1 MKVIEQIYINGAFVK
16 PHGTEV
22 FDLISPVNQELLGK
36 VILADETDTQNAIS
50 AAKKAFK
57 TFSKTTKEERI
68 GYLAKLR
75 DAVAKRSKEL
85 AEVMILEYGGP
96 VKYSS
101 FLVDICA
108 GSIDGTIELLKGFEF
123 TKTMG
128 YSNIE
133 LSPIGVVGIITPW
146 NASNYYLCNKIGSA
160 IAAGCTVVIKPSEM
174 SAMQTEVFT
183 QCVHEAGFPA
193 GVINVVT
200 GTGPVVG
207 AEITKSPDV
216 AKISFTGSTIVG
228 KTIARDGAAT
238 MKRVTLELGGKS
250 PNILLDDADF
260 AQAIPFSVM
269 AGYMN
274 SGQACIAATRLLVPE
289 SRMEEAKALIKDIV
303 GKVVVGDPQNIATD
317 IGPMVSQK
325 QYQRVQD
332 YIQLGIDEGAE
343 VLIGG
348 LGQPA
353 GLEKGNFIKPT
364 VFVNVNNNM
373 RIAREEIFGPV
384 ISIISFKDEQE
395 AIEIANDTNYGLA
408 AYVQSADVA
417 KAKNVASQ
425 LEAGQVSINGFK
437 NDPAAPFGGFKQSG
451 LGRESGV
458 YGLEAY
464 LEIKAIMA

>member
-57 TFSKTTKEERI
+57 AFSKTTKEERI

-101 FLVDICA
+101 FLIDICA

-128 YSNIE
+128 HSNIE

-193 GVINVVT
+193 GVINIVT

-289 SRMEEAKALIKDIV
+289 SRMEEAKALIKDMV
-303 GKVVVGDPQNIATD
+303 RMVVVGDPQNTATD

-384 ISIISFKDEQE
+384 ISVISYKDEQE
-395 AIEIANDTNYGLA
+395 AIDIANDTNYGLA
-408 AYVQSADVA
+408 AYVQSADIA
-417 KAKNVASQ
+417 KAKKVASQ

-437 NDPAAPFGGFKQSG
+437 NDPLAPFGGFKQSG

>member
-1 MKVIEQIYINGAFVK
+1 
-16 PHGTEV
+16 
-22 FDLISPVNQELLGK
+22 
-36 VILADETDTQNAIS
+36 
-50 AAKKAFK
+50 
-57 TFSKTTKEERI
+57 
-68 GYLAKLR
+68 
-75 DAVAKRSKEL
+75 
-85 AEVMILEYGGP
+85 MILEYGGP